1 MEKGREKLSKPS
13 VKVPPLNWPTSE
25 DVFLPLPHEGI
36 DTPQG
41 RLTAVAICD
50 ESGAPRLRFAQGER
64 AWVFVEWEIKE
75 TLPDRALSSGLLLQ
89 NAAGLVVFGKD
100 TYQVSSPAFLLDGT
114 RKGWRL
120 RTRYALSLRLA
131 PGEYHLTVGFA
142 GLPRSVWAAYSRGEI
157 DYFQMQK
164 SVEEWLRVTNV
175 GVIEVT
181 LSAGG
186 KLLHHGITDLVEEAV
201 FEAAPP
207 IPVSSPPALVHSD
220 EFSDLPAIIHIT
232 HQKSGSQWV
241 HQILR
246 SLFRKRVVAPQ
257 LGNAHFLN
265 TKVRQ
270 GWVYPTV
277 YITKEEF
284 DTVHL
289 PSKWYRFIIVRDLR
303 DTLVSGYFSI
313 RYSHPLVDVI
323 PAWRAALEN
332 MSEEEG
338 LLWALDHW
346 LPEVAAIAAS
356 WARAGERLIKYEDLL
371 RKDVEIFK
379 RLLIEESGWPVD
391 PRQLE
396 EAVISHRFDKLTG
409 RKPGQED
416 VRAHERKG
424 APGDWRNHF
433 TSRVTEAFKERYGEI
448 LILTGYETDMD
459 W

>member
-1 MEKGREKLSKPS
+1 MSEKSIE
-13 VKVPPLNWPTSE
+13 VPPLNWPDRE
-25 DVFLPLPHEGI
+25 DVFLPLPQKGV
-36 DTPQG
+36 DAPQG

-50 ESGAPRLRFAQGER
+50 ESGTPRRRFVQGEK

-75 TLPDRALSSGLLLQ
+75 TLLDRALSSGILLQ
-89 NAAGLVVFGKD
+89 NSTGLVVFGKD

-120 RTRYALSLRLA
+120 RARYALSLRLA

-142 GLPRSVWAAYSRGEI
+142 GLPRPIWAAYSRGEI

-181 LSAGG
+181 LSTDG
-186 KLLHHGITDLVEEAV
+186 KLLHHGITDLVEEAA

-207 IPVSSPPALVHSD
+207 SPVSFPPALVRSD
-220 EFSDLPAIIHIT
+220 EFSNLPAIIHVT

-246 SLFRKRVVAPQ
+246 SLFRERIVAPQ
-257 LGNAHFLN
+257 LGNAHFLGAE
-265 TKVRQ
+265 VRQ

-277 YITKEEF
+277 YVTKEEF
-284 DTVHL
+284 DTARL
-289 PSKWYRFIIVRDLR
+289 PSKWYRFVIVRDLR

-332 MSEEEG
+332 MNEEDG
-338 LLWALDHW
+338 LLWALNHW
-346 LPEVAAIAAS
+346 LPDVASIAAS

-371 RKDVEIFK
+371 QKDVEIFK
-379 RLLIEESGWPVD
+379 RLLIEEAGWPVD
-391 PRQLE
+391 PRHLE
-396 EAVISHRFDKLTG
+396 EVVVSYRFDRLTG

-416 VRAHERKG
+416 LRSHERKG

-433 TSRVTEAFKERYGEI
+433 TPRVSEAFKERYGEI
-448 LILTGYETDMD
+448 LILTGYATDMD